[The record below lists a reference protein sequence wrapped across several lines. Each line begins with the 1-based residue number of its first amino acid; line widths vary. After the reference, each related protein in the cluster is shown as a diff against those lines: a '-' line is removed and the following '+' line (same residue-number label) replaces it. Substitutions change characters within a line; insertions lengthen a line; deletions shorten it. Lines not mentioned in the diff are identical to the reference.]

1 MSQNK
6 THRVHYAW
14 WVLVACCMMM
24 LGGQG
29 IINNCSGIFYAPAAE
44 AYGVGR
50 GDISF
55 YRTVANL
62 ATCCA
67 LPLAGKYLPRCNVR
81 VVCPIAMTIICISA
95 ACMPLCSEVWMWYV
109 IGAIQGLLGAF
120 IFLVPAPVILA
131 NWFYKRSG
139 FAVGFAMAFSG
150 LGGVIFNPLIS
161 AAIAAWGWQ
170 TAYLVYAGSAAVVS
184 LPFLIFVLR
193 FKPEDMGLKPYG
205 WDEQAELQAKEGNSE
220 PEAETAAEATGVSLH
235 DAVRAPVFWLVLILA
250 GLIAFSTTYYQ
261 HFSGFATSIGWDTVM
276 AGTLVSACSLG
287 NMVLKL
293 IYGALSDKIGVRNST
308 LAALVVCIIG
318 FVIFLTMQDNVMA
331 MYVAAV
337 CYGATLA
344 MTAVGAPIIT
354 KAVFGLRDYSR
365 IYSRVTIATYLVG
378 AIGMSGIAYIYDFFG
393 SYDPAFMFGI
403 FVGGVAI
410 VLLLAIF
417 AMAKKLKGSPQQ
429 ALTAKDSQE

>member
-1 MSQNK
+1 MANDK
-6 THRVHYAW
+6 IHYAW

-29 IINNCSGIFYAPAAE
+29 IINNCSGLFYAPAAE

-55 YRTVANL
+55 YRTIANL

-67 LPLAGKYLPRCNVR
+67 LPLAGKYLPRVNVR

-95 ACMPLCSEVWMWYV
+95 ALMPSCTDVWMWYV

-150 LGGVIFNPLIS
+150 LGGVIFNPIIS

-170 TAYLVYAGSAAVVS
+170 TAYLVYAACAAVVS

-205 WDEQAELQAKEGNSE
+205 WEESQEEKLVEAEAANP
-220 PEAETAAEATGVSLH
+220 PEAERPGVTLH
-235 DAVRAPVFWLVLILA
+235 DAVRTPAFWLTLLLA

-293 IYGALSDKIGVRNST
+293 IYGALADKIGAKRST
-308 LAALVVCIIG
+308 LIALLVCIMG
-318 FVIFLTMQDNVMA
+318 FVIFLTMQQTIMA
-331 MYVAAV
+331 MYIAAV

-344 MTAVGAPIIT
+344 LTAVGAPIIT
-354 KAVFGLRDYSR
+354 KAIFGLKDYSR
-365 IYSRVTIATYLVG
+365 IFSRVTIATYLIG

-393 SYDPAFMFGI
+393 SYNPAFMLGI
-403 FVGGVAI
+403 LLGGIATVI
-410 VLLLAIF
+410 LLAIF
-417 AMAKKLKGSPQQ
+417 AMAKNLKGSPLQ
-429 ALTAKDSQE
+429 ADE